1 MGQAE
6 ELLLLESIKML
17 QRYRIY
23 LIPEQTSMALFM
35 ESLSLMQIIGPEV
48 LTALITQKQALI
60 LLREDM
66 DILQC
71 AQTIHLSYGV

>member
-6 ELLLLESIKML
+6 ELPLSESIKMR

-23 LIPEQTSMALFM
+23 LIPERTSMALFM
-35 ESLSLMQIIGPEV
+35 ESLSLMQIIGAEV

-60 LLREDM
+60 LPREDM
-66 DILQC
+66 DILQY
-71 AQTIHLSYGV
+71 AQIIHLSYGV